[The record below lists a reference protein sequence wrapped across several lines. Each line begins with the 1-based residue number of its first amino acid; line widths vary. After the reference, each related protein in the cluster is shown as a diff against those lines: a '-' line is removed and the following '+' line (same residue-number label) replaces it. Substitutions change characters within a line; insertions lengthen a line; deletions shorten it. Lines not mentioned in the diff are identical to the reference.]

1 MVSTVSQHRRVRA
14 NVRFVGSGEN
24 SVRLDVDMRNVGIAR
39 RFVHASFAGLPTH
52 IASDLVLATSELVTN
67 AFEHGRASSVLVTV
81 RSDDARASVT
91 VRSAAHP
98 GSIADVE
105 SWAPAPPD
113 QISGRGLGIVH
124 RVADAVDV
132 VHADGEVSITVHRDL
147 TVG

>member
-1 MVSTVSQHRRVRA
+1 M
-14 NVRFVGSGEN
+14 
-24 SVRLDVDMRNVGIAR
+24 RLDVDMQNVGIAR
-39 RFVHASFAGLPTH
+39 RFVHASFDGLVPTH

-91 VRSAAHP
+91 VRSAAPP
-98 GSIADVE
+98 GAIAAVD
-105 SWAPAPPD
+105 SWTPAPPD

-124 RVADAVDV
+124 RIADAVDV
-132 VHADGEVSITVHRDL
+132 VHADGEVAITVHRDL